1 MSDESENLFNQI
13 VQAIEIALSPSSTP
27 DTRLKANTFIEEIK
41 SGLSSNFERSFAVA
55 FKLLNY
61 SVENAAGS
69 DQATFYTKL
78 SNINNFGLQIMELM
92 VKFNWN
98 RLADSGKVEL
108 KQMME
113 NIICR
118 KDLPV
123 ATLMRIYENR
133 LLKDQFSRLLVEIL
147 MREWPQRWPS
157 FLSMALSQSKNE
169 PVLYTF
175 WRLSED
181 ISIFFLPNNPQR
193 RREMNNELN
202 QNLDFVLN
210 YVADCLALDN
220 IDLTILALKTLCS
233 LFEWSTLRPDAL
245 SFLCKVLTVEMS
257 DTDTLFKLYNSVADC
272 FFTCLNRKSFKPDE
286 KKVLLVF
293 FEEQNLTVLIN
304 FLE

>member
-1 MSDESENLFNQI
+1 MSEETENLFNQI
-13 VQAIEIALSPSSTP
+13 VQAIQIALSPASTGE
-27 DTRLKANTFIEEIK
+27 TRLKANTFIEEIK
-41 SGLSSNFERSFAVA
+41 SGLSSNFEQSFAVA

-61 SVENAAGS
+61 SVETTS
-69 DQATFYTKL
+69 DQPTFYTEL

-98 RLADSGKVEL
+98 RLADNGKAEL

-118 KDLPV
+118 KDLSV
-123 ATLMRIYENR
+123 ATLVRIYENR

-147 MREWPQRWPS
+147 MREWPQHWPG
-157 FLSMALSQSKNE
+157 FLPMALGQPKNE
-169 PVLYTF
+169 LVLYTL

-181 ISIFFLPNNPQR
+181 IGIFFFPNNPQR

-202 QNLDFVLN
+202 QNLDFILN
-210 YVADCLALDN
+210 YIADCLALDN
-220 IDLTILALKTLCS
+220 VDLTILALKTLCS
-233 LFEWSTLRPDAL
+233 FFEWSNLRPDAL

-293 FEEQNLTVLIN
+293 FDEQNLNVLVN